1 MESAKALP
9 GRARRRNDGAMRH
22 ALFLI
27 VMLSACAGDET
38 EPRLWPTDAVL
49 AEPALPAHAAIVR
62 ADPAAVEDSTR
73 ARAEALRARAEAL
86 RGPVVD
92 PGLLARGAA
101 TAPATR

>member
-1 MESAKALP
+1 
-9 GRARRRNDGAMRH
+9 MRH

-38 EPRLWPTDAVL
+38 GPRLWPTEAVL
-49 AEPALPAHAAIVR
+49 AEPALPAHAVQVR
-62 ADPAAVEDSTR
+62 TSAAPVEAATT

-92 PGLLARGAA
+92 PGLRARGAA
-101 TAPATR
+101 VAAPAPMPAGEPVAPATR